1 MSLIRPA
8 LNTYLRL
15 VEKRKMRRAKTPQ
28 KLRQNLELSARLL
41 FHAPRGTK
49 IEKTTLPGDIDVLTV
64 TPKHVTSDSVIFYI
78 HGGGF
83 VFGSPETHAAML
95 SQLAA
100 RVGARVIMPRYRLA
114 PEFKFPAA
122 SDDVEAAYRAVIAS
136 GVSAQNIVVGGDS
149 AGGGL
154 AFGLLSEILTKKL
167 PAPRGVFGFSP
178 FVDYT
183 RQGASVVENADREA
197 VLPSDRA
204 GELLDMYLGDADRSD
219 ARLNTLSAS
228 FRGAPPVWL
237 CVGDTEILRDDARA
251 LNQHLKSCDV
261 EVSFHEEHD
270 LPHVW
275 PLFHNILPEARQ
287 TLGNLAGWV
296 KALPTP
302 VSES

>member
-15 VEKRKMRRAKTPQ
+15 IEKRKMRRAKAPQ

-49 IEKTTLPGDIDVLTV
+49 IEKTMLPGDVDVLTV
-64 TPKHVTSDSVIFYI
+64 TPKYVTSDIVIFYI

-95 SQLAA
+95 GQLAA
-100 RVGARVIMPRYRLA
+100 RVGARVVMPRYRLA

-122 SDDVEAAYRAVIAS
+122 ADDVEAAYGALIAS
-136 GVSAQNIVVGGDS
+136 GVAAQNIVVGGDS
-149 AGGGL
+149 AGGAL
-154 AFGLLSEILTKKL
+154 AFGLLSEIRTKKL

-178 FVDYT
+178 FVDFT
-183 RQGASVVENADREA
+183 RQGASFVENAEREA
-197 VLPSDRA
+197 VLAPERA
-204 GELLDMYLGDADRSD
+204 VDMLEMYLADADRSD
-219 ARLNTLSAS
+219 ARLNTLSAD
-228 FRGAPPVWL
+228 FGGAPPVWL
-237 CVGDTEILRDDARA
+237 CVGDTEILRDDSRA
-251 LNQHLKSCDV
+251 LSQHLKSCDV
-261 EVSFHEEHD
+261 DVTFHEEHD

-275 PLFHNILPEARQ
+275 PIFHNILPEARQ
-287 TLGNLAGWV
+287 TLDDLAGWIT
-296 KALPTP
+296 ALPTP